1 MTHRII
7 VILAAL
13 SLLLAC
19 GCGSKSDT
27 SIDGGT
33 DADADADSDAD
44 TDTDTDA
51 ENTAAACQDGIDNDG
66 DGLTDCD
73 DDDCEDFAFCQQQ
86 ESDCSDGVDNDGDGD
101 TDCADDDCSGQAA
114 CQENTYGNCQDG
126 IDNDLDGLTD
136 CDDEECEVFDYCEE
150 HEQDCGD
157 GVDNDDDGLTDCDDT
172 EDCAGAPECGGN
184 CYELSWLAPAVWG
197 AEITEAADDEDPETG
212 CVQYTAIVEADE
224 PLAGTEICVFVDD
237 AVDPAGCGEPSLENS
252 VEVPITLCQGE
263 HTLHAEVGPAT
274 NENWSCEPVD
284 QAVTAWENPSC
295 QISSPTLS
303 TEAASPT
310 PWTEQTMDVEITT
323 GGAHA
328 ELWVG
333 GLLKGDELVSGDVA
347 AFDAVALG
355 DDGVLPLVARCYN
368 PGDGTGDSWSV
379 DYYARKDTQ
388 APVLEI
394 LWPADGAII
403 ETADCPF
410 TVSVEVSGLEAG
422 QDVCV
427 ALEGYPDTQA
437 CAAASSDPDSLDI
450 EIAECVEGVD
460 LTLTAAAVDE
470 VGNLGTDS
478 VTIDIGSGIYP
489 TVNLEWPADGAVYSA
504 SSDGDPGTDAL
515 DAQVIACTNGDYNPA
530 DIELSIDGSP
540 AGGLNPQV
548 AAASC
553 GSLSHTI
560 TFDSYAFSQ
569 AASGLQTPHS
579 VAITVS
585 DGINV
590 SAPSS
595 ADFQVDTQPP
605 TLLFLDPGETFFLPA
620 DDYDTITSEFEVYT
634 RVQVAGLESGLPVTL
649 AVTNGGSAVG
659 ESPYSADSTS
669 ASLST
674 LTYDWSGGSGVV
686 IQSGQNELAVNAA
699 DDAGNAALE
708 VTHNATLGNG
718 TVTFPAQGA
727 LLAEAD
733 DCDGT
738 LGADYE
744 FPVTVQVP
752 AETTAGTEVRV
763 AVSSSVGG
771 WSYQSAIWS
780 TDCSS
785 DPCTNDFCVEIP
797 VGEVE
802 QSDIAVTLTIDG
814 TPIPGTPD
822 EIAVDLSAPEA
833 PAVDPFVVLERRA
846 AQVRLSWSAVED
858 DQSGPMDYWEIR
870 CAVDETLDA
879 ANWDSAMVFLD
890 ATDDMDGAAEGAT
903 QIYDAHDDHDG
914 NKIRAGHTYSC
925 GIRGVNQVGLAS
937 AISTWGDIGDAE
949 IGFKQLGGAIEGYTQ
964 ANYSWFYWPS
974 MAAAGNLNGDKSGD
988 NDIDDFVV
996 GYGGNLFDSLGN
1008 AAAIFFG
1015 SDSGAPSG
1023 VDLSC
1028 ADASFGAAAAG
1039 LGNFNGDDFDD
1050 VAIAAPDEGRVYVFY
1065 GSSTFGSAAIDCADA
1080 DLLIQGPSG
1089 AYQLFGNSLSGIGD
1103 FDNDGL
1109 DDIAIGS
1116 PYEAGS
1122 GSLDGAAYIAL
1133 GRDDAVSFMDL
1144 TDGTNSNGSVRIA
1157 GPAGQDD
1164 NGGGY
1169 VFSSNFDKMGGSDIV
1184 VAAPFSSSCSV
1195 GLLYGFS
1202 VDKDAYASSLM
1213 NIDWND
1219 MDTIFDNPEP
1229 AKNSRIGLWG
1239 LDAIDFDGDGWLDLM
1254 IGDERGGTNY
1264 KGRIYVHMNN
1274 GSGAIDTDY
1283 TQFLTGVADNEQFGL
1298 PISIGYVVADDL
1310 PVRINGLPGPGGTAT
1325 DQAVVAGARETNSG
1339 TGFAALFYG
1348 GFSAGCTTD
1357 DADVLFPSPT
1367 SSVSY
1372 HWSNWVGDIDG
1383 DGFVDL
1389 AVGDTEFGTSG
1400 RFFLYR

>member
-1 MTHRII
+1 MTHRTI

-27 SIDGGT
+27 SGDGGT

-237 AVDPAGCGEPSLENS
+237 AVDPAGCGEPSLENP

-274 NENWSCEPVD
+274 DESWSCEPVD

-310 PWTEQTMDVEITT
+310 PWTQQTMDVEITT

-620 DDYDTITSEFEVYT
+620 DDYDAGTSEFEVYT

-659 ESPYSADSTS
+659 ESPYSEDSTS

-674 LTYDWSGGSGVV
+674 LTYDWSGGDGVV
-686 IQSGQNELAVNAA
+686 IQSGQNELAANAA
-699 DDAGNAALE
+699 DEAGNAAIE

-763 AVSSSVGG
+763 AVSSSAGG
-771 WSYQSAIWS
+771 WSYQSDIWS

-879 ANWDSAMVFLD
+879 ANWDSAMIFLD
-890 ATDDMDGAAEGAT
+890 ATDDMDGAAQGAT

-949 IGFKQLGGAIEGYTQ
+949 IGFKQLGSAIEGYTQ
-964 ANYSWFYWPS
+964 ANYAWWYWPTIVS
-974 MAAAGNLNGDKSGD
+974 AGNLNGDTSGD

-996 GYGGNLFDSLGN
+996 GYGGNLYASLGN

-1023 VDLSC
+1023 VDVSC
-1028 ADASFGAAAAG
+1028 ADASFGGAAAG

-1065 GSSTFGSAAIDCADA
+1065 GSSTFGSSALDCSDA
-1080 DLLIQGPSG
+1080 DLVIQGPVG
-1089 AYQLFGNSLSGIGD
+1089 AWELFGDALAAIGD

-1109 DDIAIGS
+1109 DDMAIGA
-1116 PYEAGS
+1116 PYEAGD
-1122 GSLDGAAYIAL
+1122 GSYDGATYIVL
-1133 GRDDAVSFMDL
+1133 GRDDAVATMDL

-1157 GPAGQDD
+1157 GPSGLDTASGS
-1164 NGGGY
+1164 Y
-1169 VFSSNFDKMGGSDIV
+1169 MTAANFDKTTGTDLVI
-1184 VAAPFSSSCSV
+1184 ASSYETACQV
-1195 GLLYGFS
+1195 GLLYGFAI
-1202 VDKDAYASSLM
+1202 DKDAYESSVL
-1213 NIDWND
+1213 DLAWSEL
-1219 MDTIFDNPEP
+1219 DNVIPNP
-1229 AKNSRIGLWG
+1229 APSKFSYLGLWG
-1239 LDAIDFDGDGWLDLM
+1239 LTPFDQDGDSWLDLAA
-1254 IGDERGGTNY
+1254 GSWTGGTSLV
-1264 KGRIYVHMNN
+1264 GRVNVYENDGTGILNTTVSQYVE
-1274 GSGAIDTDY
+1274 GAVS
-1283 TQFLTGVADNEQFGL
+1283 LEELGR
-1298 PISIGYVVADDL
+1298 PIAQGFDATAGMPTRL
-1310 PVRINGLPGPGGTAT
+1310 NGLVGAGGTAT
-1325 DQAVVAGARETNSG
+1325 DQAIVAGAFQEDAGDGR
-1339 TGFAALFYG
+1339 AALFYA
-1348 GFSAGCTTD
+1348 GFSGNPAITE
-1357 DADVLFPSPT
+1357 ADVLFEAPAGA
-1367 SSVSY
+1367 VEH
-1372 HWSNWVGDIDG
+1372 HWVNWIGDVDG
-1383 DGFVDL
+1383 DGYSDL
-1389 AVGDTEFGTSG
+1389 AIGDPSFSSG
-1400 RFFLYR
+1400 GRVLVFN